1 MSWGV
6 FTSSP
11 SLDKRSMANPP
22 RTPLSQLLP
31 PLILGGAGFSYQ
43 HTQNPNV
50 EQTREVVSR
59 AFEQGVRAIDTSPY
73 YEPSEALLG
82 EALSHPDFTTRYR
95 RSDFILMTKVGRVSA
110 TKSDYSPD
118 WIRSSVARSLQ
129 RLRTSYLDVVFCHD
143 IELVEEESVL
153 KAIGVLLEL
162 VDAGKVRYI
171 GVSGYPIDTLA
182 RVARRAR
189 KLYGRPLDVIQ
200 NWAQMTLQNDRL
212 EREGLQAFKEAGV
225 NCVCNSSPLASGLLR
240 GEGVPIAALGDWHP
254 APEGLRRAAHAA
266 AVYVASQGE
275 VLARLALRYAL
286 RRAQHCSTSDVRVGT
301 IMGGTTVA
309 EIEENVTTALKV
321 LQRSNGRLQWSSQGI
336 GGWTDNRDAQLD
348 QHLSRAVQQ
357 ILGKWKNYS
366 FSDGKTERKE
376 DVVQTK
382 L

>member
-1 MSWGV
+1 
-6 FTSSP
+6 
-11 SLDKRSMANPP
+11 MASRPA
-22 RTPLSQLLP
+22 TPLSQLLP

-43 HTQNPNV
+43 HTPNPNV
-50 EQTREVVSR
+50 EQTREVVNR
-59 AFEQGVRAIDTSPY
+59 AFDLGVRAIDTSPY
-73 YEPSEALLG
+73 YEPSEGLLG
-82 EALSHPDFTTRYR
+82 EALSHPDFRARYR
-95 RSDFILMTKVGRVSA
+95 RADYILMTKVGRVSA

-118 WIRSSVARSLQ
+118 WIRYSITRSLQ
-129 RLRTSYLDVVFCHD
+129 RLRTLYLDVVFCHD

-162 VDAGKVRYI
+162 VEAGTVRYI
-171 GVSGYPIDTLA
+171 GISGYPIDTLA
-182 RVARRAR
+182 RVARRSR
-189 KLYGRPLDVIQ
+189 EIYGRPLDVIQ

-225 NCVCNSSPLASGLLR
+225 NCVCSSSPLASGLLR

-266 AVYVASQGE
+266 AVHVASQGE

-286 RRAQHCSTSDVRVGT
+286 RRAQHCSTSDMRVGT

-309 EIEENVTTALKV
+309 EVEENVTTALKV
-321 LQRSNGRLQWSSQGI
+321 LRRSDGMLQWGSQGL
-336 GGWTDNRDAQLD
+336 GESGESSNVEFDL
-348 QHLSRAVQQ
+348 HLFRAVEE

-366 FSDGKTERKE
+366 FSDGEAERKG